1 MIGLDDSDSKFDNPY
16 DAGSSSHRPLAG
28 SEVHQA
34 QDGGE
39 QPPPFGATRAGGST
53 ALHFLQEGAD
63 WIQDGGEQPPEFTP
77 YEAQHWVN
85 ADGDVVSHDPHLNED
100 GM

>member
-16 DAGSSSHRPLAG
+16 DAGSSSHQPLAG
-28 SEVHQA
+28 SEVHR
-34 QDGGE
+34 DGAE
-39 QPPPFGATRAGGST
+39 QLPPFGATRAGGST
-53 ALHFLQEGAD
+53 TLHFLQEDAD
-63 WIQDGGEQPPEFTP
+63 WIRDGGEQPPEFTP